1 MTSKITLK
9 SLREKH
15 ENLTQKQLA
24 SFLHVDRSAI
34 SKWETGKQA
43 PDRDMAMKIARF
55 FDVPFS
61 QVEEMFIKQ
70 ADKQNSKHHTNN
82 SSWLNKQL
90 HIEELER
97 CGGELCQEQ

>member
-43 PDRDMAMKIARF
+43 PDRDMAMKIAKF

-61 QVEEMFIKQ
+61 QIEEMFIKQ
-70 ADKQNSKHHTNN
+70 ADKQNSEHDTNN

-90 HIEELER
+90 SIEELESD
-97 CGGELCQEQ
+97 GGEVCHQ

>member
-43 PDRDMAMKIARF
+43 PDRDKAMKIARF
-55 FDVPFS
+55 FYVTFS
-61 QVEEMFIKQ
+61 EVEEKFIKKNIEH
-70 ADKQNSKHHTNN
+70 DTNN

-90 HIEELER
+90 SIEELKSD
-97 CGGELCQEQ
+97 GGEVCHQ

>member
-61 QVEEMFIKQ
+61 EVEEMFIKKTSEH
-70 ADKQNSKHHTNN
+70 DTNN

-90 HIEELER
+90 SIEELESD
-97 CGGELCQEQ
+97 GGEVCHQ

>member
-1 MTSKITLK
+1 MTSEITLK

-15 ENLTQKQLA
+15 EHLTQKQLA

-43 PDRDMAMKIARF
+43 PDREMAMKIARF

-61 QVEEMFIKQ
+61 KIEEMFVKQ
-70 ADKQNSKHHTNN
+70 SSKQNSNQYLT
-82 SSWLNKQL
+82 SSTWQNKQIC
-90 HIEELER
+90 IEELEDD
-97 CGGELCQEQ
+97 GGEVCHR

>member
-55 FDVPFS
+55 FDVTFS
-61 QVEEMFIKQ
+61 EVEEMFIKKNIEH
-70 ADKQNSKHHTNN
+70 DTNN

-90 HIEELER
+90 SIEELK
-97 CGGELCQEQ
+97 

>member
-55 FDVPFS
+55 FDVTFS
-61 QVEEMFIKQ
+61 EVEEMFIKKNIEH
-70 ADKQNSKHHTNN
+70 DTNN

-90 HIEELER
+90 SIEELKSD
-97 CGGELCQEQ
+97 GGEVCHQ

>member
-1 MTSKITLK
+1 MLSEKIK
-9 SLREKH
+9 ELRKKKG
-15 ENLTQKQLA
+15 LTQEELA
-24 SFLHVDRSAI
+24 NKLNVSRQAI
-34 SKWETGKQA
+34 AKWESGESI
-43 PDRDMAMKIARF
+43 PDVYKILQIAKF
-55 FDVPFS
+55 FEVPFS

-97 CGGELCQEQ
+97 YGGELCQKQ

>member
-43 PDRDMAMKIARF
+43 PDRGMAMKIARF

-61 QVEEMFIKQ
+61 QVEEMFVKQ
-70 ADKQNSKHHTNN
+70 SSKQNSNQYLT
-82 SSWLNKQL
+82 SSTWQNKQIC
-90 HIEELER
+90 IEELADD
-97 CGGELCQEQ
+97 GGEVCHQ